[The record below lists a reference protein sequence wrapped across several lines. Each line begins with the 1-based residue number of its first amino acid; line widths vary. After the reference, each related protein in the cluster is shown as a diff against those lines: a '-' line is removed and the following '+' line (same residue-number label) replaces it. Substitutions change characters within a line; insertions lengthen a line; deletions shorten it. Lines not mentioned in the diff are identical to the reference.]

1 MRGTADKENCE
12 GRQKSHERCRAECK
26 AICSRP
32 GPVVKGFGQAGSGT
46 PRERETVAND
56 LDRTGV
62 NRDNN
67 RAAWAERT
75 RHTRRKNRRDG
86 VYSRESDLRR
96 NLERGRRNVEAGWS

>member
-12 GRQKSHERCRAECK
+12 GRRKSHERCRAECK
-26 AICSRP
+26 AICSRS

-67 RAAWAERT
+67 RSAWAGRT
-75 RHTRRKNRRDG
+75 THTRRKNRRDD
-86 VYSRESDLRR
+86 VCSRESDLRR
-96 NLERGRRNVEAGWS
+96 NLGRGRRNVEAGWS